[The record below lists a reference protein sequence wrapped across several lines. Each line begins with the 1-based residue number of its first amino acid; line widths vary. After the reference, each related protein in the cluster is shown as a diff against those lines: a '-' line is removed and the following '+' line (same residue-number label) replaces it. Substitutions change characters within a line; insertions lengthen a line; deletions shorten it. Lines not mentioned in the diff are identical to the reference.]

1 LKERVYVEFES
12 LVQSEITV
20 TIRDVAGKVVSESE
34 QISMAGWNSL
44 CVTGLASGN
53 YIVEVR
59 SAEFCY
65 SGKLIS
71 INDGSGVVLIS
82 KVSLKHHDPLLKS
95 SGSESSV
102 IQMQYNDGEQLLL
115 TGYSGIYATI
125 VPLIPTDN
133 MTLTFNFVECTDA
146 DGNNY
151 PVVGIGTQVWMA
163 QNLNIGTRINGSDEQ
178 TDNQVIEKYCYDDLE
193 SNCDVYGGLY
203 QWDEMMQYV
212 TTEGTQGICPAGWHV
227 PTDGEWI
234 ELTNYLGGEGVA
246 GGMMKESGITHWSS
260 PNTGATNSS
269 GFTAL
274 PGGARDYDGSFN
286 GITYNAYFWSSTVS
300 SFTNSWYWFLYYE
313 FEFLCGY
320 PGDKTH
326 GFSCRCMKDN

>member
-1 LKERVYVEFES
+1 MKERVYIEFES

-20 TIRDVAGKVVSESE
+20 TIRDGAGKVVSESE

-53 YIVEVR
+53 YIVEIR

-82 KVSLKHHDPLLKS
+82 KVSLKHHDSLLKS
-95 SGSESSV
+95 SVGESSV

-115 TGYSGIYATI
+115 TGYSGIYATV

-146 DGNNY
+146 GGNNY
-151 PVVGIGTQVWMA
+151 PVIGIGTQVWMA
-163 QNLNIGTRINGSDEQ
+163 QNLNIGIRINGSLEQ
-178 TDNQVIEKYCYDDLE
+178 TDNQDIEKYCYSDLE
-193 SNCDVYGGLY
+193 SNCDIYGGLY

-212 TTEGTQGICPAGWHV
+212 TTEGIQGICPAGWHV

-260 PNTGATNSS
+260 PNTGATNSN
-269 GFTAL
+269 GFSAL
-274 PGGARDYDGSFN
+274 PGGNRGGNGHFDYLTNYAG
-286 GITYNAYFWSSTVS
+286 FWSSTENS
-300 SFTNSWYWFLYYE
+300 SAGAWYRNLYYNGE
-313 FEFLCGY
+313 GVSRFSYYKLY
-320 PGDKTH
+320 
-326 GFSCRCMKDN
+326 GFSCRCIQD